1 MLDSTEFQQV
11 AVSLVQAFSNAER
24 HFVATHDQDH
34 RTGVR
39 FRKWIHDE
47 YGLALD
53 PARKTITSVSSDDI
67 SLVTTWVWQLTGW
80 VDDERLIMF
89 KLTYG

>member
-1 MLDSTEFQQV
+1 MLSSAEFQQV
-11 AVSLVQAFSNAER
+11 ATSLFQAFHNAER
-24 HFVATHDQDH
+24 HYAATHEQDH

-39 FRKWIHDE
+39 FRKWLHDE

-53 PARKTITSVSSDDI
+53 PERKMITSESNDNMSI
-67 SLVTTWVWQLTGW
+67 VTTWVWQLAGW